1 MEKARYLLNTQS
13 METVLNVQKTTVPM
27 QNGRT
32 AETAAWDEKT
42 VGGAMTLLNALTI
55 PEGSELFMSASGAPW
70 TAVAFRHI
78 LSRRFD
84 VRLLLGAP
92 EGEFVMLSAL
102 GMNPDEPF
110 WKAES
115 YTAQPPKGPAPPF
128 PADADI
134 NVIPGFGQVD
144 EGLGMS
150 FRMEEERGRLF
161 IDCCADE
168 PGSPVHTFDIRD
180 LGRIVLPDIP
190 EDMHLFLH
198 IEGSAPV
205 QWCVGAGYAGRCRS
219 LSMCTH
225 AETEYT
231 CAVSKTDEYRIG
243 QTTPR
248 RML

>member
-42 VGGAMTLLNALTI
+42 VGGAIALLNALTI

-84 VRLLLGAP
+84 VLLLLGAP

-102 GMNPDEPF
+102 GSNPGEPF